1 METEEGDGEK
11 GALGTWMDGAPQWG
25 GTRDRGTERS
35 VQRDAPARG
44 EEQRGVPEDRV
55 SPRTECPCHLGGGLE
70 GGRKLCPGSDRG
82 HPDVPAL
89 LQPPAPQPQEW
100 LWAVSPTVSPCPC
113 HPVPYTCPCV
123 PTSPPACPYTRTC
136 IPVPH
141 ARPHATPSPAPHVSL
156 CRWLHA
162 PCLSLK
168 SPSTRCPQTQL
179 WGPCVVPP
187 LATGRRQ
194 EDTEGRWGPVGAAP
208 MGGSAPHGPPGTHR
222 KPHPRPAVW
231 RPTWWDRAGDKG
243 DSQGRG
249 GRDTPIHPDPL
260 QVGMGRGFPPAKTS
274 Q

>member
-55 SPRTECPCHLGGGLE
+55 SPRTECPCHLGGGGALE

-123 PTSPPACPYTRTC
+123 PTSPPHVPIPVRVYLCPTRVPMPPRPLPHTCPSAGGCMPRACP
-136 IPVPH
+136 
-141 ARPHATPSPAPHVSL
+141 
-156 CRWLHA
+156 
-162 PCLSLK
+162 
-168 SPSTRCPQTQL
+168 
-179 WGPCVVPP
+179 
-187 LATGRRQ
+187 
-194 EDTEGRWGPVGAAP
+194 
-208 MGGSAPHGPPGTHR
+208 
-222 KPHPRPAVW
+222 
-231 RPTWWDRAGDKG
+231 
-243 DSQGRG
+243 
-249 GRDTPIHPDPL
+249 
-260 QVGMGRGFPPAKTS
+260 
-274 Q
+274 